1 MSRVEMQDFS
11 FEQLADFVRKWTLLS
26 NDKQISLDTQFE
38 RDLGITGEDGIEL
51 LEAVQERYGIEFTS
65 ESFRLEF
72 NEYVFHSE
80 GFELFPIFFQSLFG
94 KPMPEVRSFTVGELY
109 EAVLKEL
116 DKVLPAE
123 SPEHE
128 APP

>member
-11 FEQLADFVRKWTLLS
+11 FEQLADFVRKWALLR

-38 RDLGITGEDGIEL
+38 RDLGITGDDGIEL
-51 LEAVQERYGIEFTS
+51 LEALQERYGIEFTS
-65 ESFRLEF
+65 ESFGLES

-80 GFELFPIFFQSLFG
+80 GFGLFPIFFQSLFG
-94 KPMPEVRSFTVGELY
+94 KPIPEVRSFTVGELY

-123 SPEHE
+123 SPRHQ

>member
-1 MSRVEMQDFS
+1 MQDFS
-11 FEQLADFVRKWTLLS
+11 FERLADFVRKWALLR

-38 RDLGITGEDGIEL
+38 RDLGITGDDGTEL

-65 ESFRLEF
+65 ESFGLEF
-72 NEYVFHSE
+72 NEYVFRSE

-94 KPMPEVRSFTVGELY
+94 KPTPEVRSFTVGELY

-116 DKVLPAE
+116 DKVPPAE
-123 SPEHE
+123 SPRHE

>member
-1 MSRVEMQDFS
+1 
-11 FEQLADFVRKWTLLS
+11 LLR

-38 RDLGITGEDGIEL
+38 RDLGITGDDGIEL